1 MMITSNL
8 IGESKDWLRKNLRT
22 LRIQFGYTQGHI
34 AEILKINRSTYTYYQ
49 TGKTIPDIFTL
60 VILSDLYDIAIEDF
74 LSADIFS
81 Y

>member
-22 LRIQFGYTQGHI
+22 LRIQSGYTQGHI
-34 AEILKINRSTYTYYQ
+34 AEILKINRSTYTYYE